1 MSLPDHL
8 GSTSRT
14 SDRNSSLLDA
24 ALACMRVWLERDSE
38 ESRENFT
45 RYAGYEGFLGIVACD
60 GDEAVGVG
68 YGARS
73 KPGICGTIRSRRSS
87 GLHPALQ
94 DAWRLVELAVVPTHQ
109 GLGIGGRLHD
119 MLLLAQSCPRVLL
132 CTASSNERA
141 RSMYEKRGWHY
152 VDDSFQFAGQPHLY
166 AIMGLRTSSL
176 RRSPLGTGWSRAQAD
191 GIRRVD
197 LHSIRCSGKAS
208 CSRHPTH

>member
-1 MSLPDHL
+1 MKQTHL
-8 GSTSRT
+8 HESSGSPGIHFRT
-14 SDRNSSLLDA
+14 YDRNSSLLDA
-24 ALACMRVWLERDSE
+24 ALAVYARVWPERDSE

-45 RYAGYEGFLGIVACD
+45 RYTGYEGFLGIVACD

-73 KPGICGTIRSRRSS
+73 KPGIWWHDQVTPVLGAS
-87 GLHPALQ
+87 HPALQ

-119 MLLLAQSCPRVLL
+119 MLLVAQSCPRVLL

-166 AIMGLRTSSL
+166 AIMGKDIQPSAQPTRTGVGAEHK
-176 RRSPLGTGWSRAQAD
+176 RTE
-191 GIRRVD
+191 
-197 LHSIRCSGKAS
+197 
-208 CSRHPTH
+208 